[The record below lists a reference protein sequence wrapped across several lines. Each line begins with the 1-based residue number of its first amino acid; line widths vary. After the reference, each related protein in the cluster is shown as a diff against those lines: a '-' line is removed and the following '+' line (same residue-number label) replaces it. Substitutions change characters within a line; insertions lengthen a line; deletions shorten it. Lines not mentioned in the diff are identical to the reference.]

1 MEPAVAYDVDPRAR
15 RGQRLAAPTPRVALT
30 IAAGALLVVVGLLA
44 SGAIKPFLLGVLLV
58 YLLGPLV
65 DRLTAL
71 HVPRGLA
78 VLIVFV
84 IVVWAIVTLGAIALA
99 PLIAQ
104 VQLFVSDLPQIS
116 TDIRNGLVDFYRSLN
131 LASDVRDAIDNAL
144 QNAGSGLGAL
154 DVGGIVTPLVTS
166 IVSLL
171 STVTAY
177 AILPA
182 WLFFL
187 LKDRVR
193 LAGSLEAALPA
204 TWRGDV
210 FALFAI
216 ANRVFGNWVRGQ
228 LILGATVG
236 ILSYGGLL
244 VLSAYVDPVFGRYAV
259 LLALVAGLLELV
271 PFIGPIIA
279 AIPAVLIGLTVG
291 PAGLVAA
298 LILYAAIQLLENNLL
313 VPKIQGDAVEL
324 HPSAVMLALV
334 VGASIGGILGAIVSL
349 PIAAAS
355 RDIFRY
361 AFHRVGD
368 PPASV
373 DESLSRISPRL
384 TQTVRRSA
392 VEAATA
398 PSPAGTPSAA
408 SASPPASPAPAG
420 RTIEPVDVAETSA
433 AGQRSETEPP
443 ST

>member
-71 HVPRGLA
+71 RVPRGLA

-144 QNAGSGLGAL
+144 QNAGNGLGAL
-154 DVGGIVTPLVTS
+154 DIGGIVTPLVTS

-193 LAGSLEAALPA
+193 LAGSLEAALPV

-392 VEAATA
+392 VEAADA
-398 PSPAGTPSAA
+398 PSPASTPSAA
-408 SASPPASPAPAG
+408 SS
-420 RTIEPVDVAETSA
+420 SA
-433 AGQRSETEPP
+433 ASERSETEPP

>member
-30 IAAGALLVVVGLLA
+30 IAAGALLVVIALLA

-116 TDIRNGLVDFYRSLN
+116 TDIRNGLVHFYQSLN
-131 LASDVRDAIDNAL
+131 LATDVRDAIDNAL

-398 PSPAGTPSAA
+398 ASPASTPPAA
-408 SASPPASPAPAG
+408 SASPPARPAPAE
-420 RTIEPVDVAETSA
+420 RTIEPAEVARASA
-433 AGQRSETEPP
+433 ASERSETEPP